1 MNMKNILVTATIA
14 MIQSCNGM
22 CFDKCEADWS
32 PHCAPPKA
40 SSSLSFVTSCWA
52 ASADELKKEE
62 ADQADAME
70 KFENEIGNDTP
81 DYKKLSKKPL
91 DVKDPKN
98 SLKRFSELL
107 EKMCSMEAAEKGKE
121 NGVDWRYIG
130 AIRMKKRD
138 IKSKAV
144 ELYRKN
150 RKKFDKVGISRDDF
164 CEELGIWYEI
174 IY

>member
-1 MNMKNILVTATIA
+1 MKNILVITAIV

-22 CFDKCEADWS
+22 NDFANCKSGWS
-32 PHCAPPKA
+32 QHCAPSKA
-40 SSSLSFVTSCWA
+40 SSSSFSITSCWA
-52 ASADELKKEE
+52 ASDEQLKKEE
-62 ADQADAME
+62 AAQANAME

-107 EKMCSMEAAEKGKE
+107 EKMYSMEAVEKGKE
-121 NGVDWRYIG
+121 DGVDWRYIG
-130 AIRMKKRD
+130 AIRIKIGD

-150 RKKFDKVGISRDDF
+150 RKKFDNAKISEDDF
-164 CEELGIWYEI
+164 CEKLGIWYEI